1 MNHKIFDLNSL
12 VWNKNHYDIKNLLCE
27 PQRIYKCCEVNI
39 HHSWRYP
46 FPTHNMKSPTH
57 HSLQTTILYRMIPLN
72 SQSLMQH
79 SISVEMYCII
89 ELCFGILYREQT
101 IKYTAVY
108 LRNNGCNI
116 IKYGIQKLK
125 APYSNKKT
133 SDYATH
139 KTLVSGC
146 PNGINLKIPSKW
158 K

>member
-1 MNHKIFDLNSL
+1 
-12 VWNKNHYDIKNLLCE
+12 
-27 PQRIYKCCEVNI
+27 
-39 HHSWRYP
+39 
-46 FPTHNMKSPTH
+46 
-57 HSLQTTILYRMIPLN
+57 
-72 SQSLMQH
+72 MQH

-146 PNGINLKIPSKW
+146 PNGINLKIPSK
-158 K
+158 